1 MATFVI
7 SFKVHNLIVKLNV
20 WNDYYKSIELYFY
33 FNRIW
38 TRKLREMVQY
48 NKLNVHNFL
57 QIVVK

>member
-20 WNDYYKSIELYFY
+20 WNDYYKSSELYFY